1 MKFKRDG
8 TKKCYFA
15 VQIIIVVELFILYI
29 GITGHFDGI
38 FTDSVLVTMV
48 STLVT
53 LTSLVWNSMRME
65 MNDRDRKIVDGMY
78 NSKPYLLIEQKS
90 HRAYSI
96 IIKNIEM
103 DLYLT

>member
-8 TKKCYFA
+8 KKKWYFA
-15 VQIIIVVELFILYI
+15 VQIIIGDELFILYI

-53 LTSLVWNSMRME
+53 LTSLVWR
-65 MNDRDRKIVDGMY
+65 
-78 NSKPYLLIEQKS
+78 
-90 HRAYSI
+90 
-96 IIKNIEM
+96 
-103 DLYLT
+103 